1 MYLCQSAPPDWII
14 RSDSDILEPIKN
26 TGIFKTTRDAGELDA
41 GTLCLG
47 DSWLI
52 ATALKST
59 FPEACRLLH
68 PILGVR
74 HRGSDLGKNLPC
86 LPNLEFELNS
96 RRLYIPKTSSQLII
110 SSRNMFA
117 KTILTAAAALGVA
130 TAQTGPGFPI
140 PATQALTVSFG
151 NNTVSP
157 AGELIPRPGMVAR
170 PLREYL

>member
-1 MYLCQSAPPDWII
+1 MI
-14 RSDSDILEPIKN
+14 RSDFNILEPIKS
-26 TGIFKTTRDAGELDA
+26 TGISKTTRDARELDA

-59 FPEACRLLH
+59 FPEACRSLH

-74 HRGSDLGKNLPC
+74 HRGSDFRWDLPC
-86 LPNLEFELNS
+86 LPNLEFESNS
-96 RRLYIPKTSSQLII
+96 RRLSIPKTSSQLII

-157 AGELIPRPGMVAR
+157 AGELIPRAGMVAR
-170 PLREYL
+170 PLREHL